1 MKVRPEITVLLLAL
15 QLGAPA
21 HAQRPS
27 APPTSQQ
34 KDAARP
40 PGSEQRGVI
49 PKDARPTPQNPA
61 APPGSQTTSPQSPPG
76 VESPQSPPGVESPQ
90 SPPGAESPQSP
101 PGVDLSQSDPEQV
114 LRGSPLMSDRPLPPP
129 PLPSLKRLG
138 VGPGNA
144 LELSLYDAVRLALEN
159 NTDIEVARDNVRLS
173 ETTLRSLQGVYDP
186 IISISPQ
193 LNRSLTPSTSSLAG
207 AGASGVVADTDF
219 TLTPSLTKRFQTGGG
234 NYQFFFNNLR
244 RTTDSTVNILRPFY
258 SSSLGVTFTQPLW
271 RDRAIDQSRRDIR
284 VQRKRLSQSDADF
297 RLQTIN
303 VIAQVQQA
311 YWELIF
317 ALRDQQNQ
325 LDNLTLAREQLQII
339 EARIKNGLSAPL
351 ERAEAETQIATNETT
366 LLAATNYVTVTENNL
381 KQIMLRNP
389 RAPEWGRQI
398 APTDQPT
405 VEAVPISLP
414 DLLDEARANR
424 PELHRL
430 DLQQDINH
438 LDVQF
443 YKNQTRPR
451 VDVAAAVST
460 LGLAGTVQEVPIISG
475 DPSSNASAFLL
486 DQVNQ
491 LRAAGGLPPVAPSLN
506 RTVAPGLVGGYG
518 RMLRNLGSLKTYD
531 VVVGVTIQ
539 FPLHNRT
546 AKANLAAAKIESE
559 QTGAARESQ
568 EQAIESDVRNAAQ
581 TVETTRQQVQSARAA
596 RQSAEVQL
604 AGEQKLYQTGLST
617 TYLVFQRQNQLVTAR
632 TVEVRAET
640 DYTKAVAN
648 LQRATS
654 TTLTANHVTV
664 AAPQP

>member
-1 MKVRPEITVLLLAL
+1 VIPEDA
-15 QLGAPA
+15 
-21 HAQRPS
+21 R
-27 APPTSQQ
+27 
-34 KDAARP
+34 DAAQSPAVP
-40 PGSEQRGVI
+40 PG
-49 PKDARPTPQNPA
+49 T
-61 APPGSQTTSPQSPPG
+61 QTTSPQLP
-76 VESPQSPPGVESPQ
+76 EQSDP
-90 SPPGAESPQSP
+90 AR
-101 PGVDLSQSDPEQV
+101 SDPEQV
-114 LRGSPLMSDRPLPPP
+114 LRSSPLMVDRPQPLPP
-129 PLPSLKRLG
+129 LPNLSRLG
-138 VGPGNA
+138 VSRDNA

-159 NTDIEVARDNVRLS
+159 NSDIEVARDNVRIN
-173 ETTLRSLQGVYDP
+173 ETALNSLQGVYDP

-234 NYQFFFNNLR
+234 NYQFFFNNLK
-244 RTTDSTVNILRPFY
+244 RTTDSSVNILRPFY
-258 SSSLGVTFTQPLW
+258 SSSLGVTFTQPLL

-297 RLQTIN
+297 RLQTIA
-303 VIAQVQQA
+303 VISQVQQA

-325 LDNLTLAREQLQII
+325 LDNLRLAREQLQYI

-351 ERAEAETQIATNETT
+351 ERAEAETQIATNETS
-366 LLAATNYVTVTENNL
+366 LLAATNYVTVSENNL

-389 RAPEWGRQI
+389 RAPEWNRQI
-398 APTDQPT
+398 APIEQPSVDAT
-405 VEAVPISLP
+405 PISLP
-414 DLLDEARANR
+414 DLLSEARSNR
-424 PELHRL
+424 PELHRI
-430 DLQQDINH
+430 DLQQDINR

-443 YKNQTRPR
+443 YRNQTRPR
-451 VDVAAAVST
+451 VDLDAAVST

-475 DPSSNASAFLL
+475 DPTSNASAFLL
-486 DQVNQ
+486 DQINQ
-491 LRAAGGLPPVAPSLN
+491 LRAAQGSPPVAPSLN

-531 VVVGVTIQ
+531 IVVGVTVQ

-546 AKANLAAAKIESE
+546 AQANLAGARIESE
-559 QTGAARESQ
+559 QTEAARQSQ
-568 EQAIESDVRNAAQ
+568 EQAIENDVRNAAQ
-581 TVETTRQQVQSARAA
+581 TVETTRQQVKSARAA

-617 TYLVFQRQNQLVTAR
+617 TFLVFQRQNQLVTAR

-654 TTLTANHVTV
+654 TTLTANHVTL
-664 AAPQP
+664 AGSQP